1 MRDVV
6 LQALDVVRLGHALAW
21 TIPGMSRTICATG
34 MPHCSSAELLEV
46 ALAKNGSHDKGTWIG
61 TAIAEEPLKH
71 ILATPCSVQPQA
83 QTCRALRSK
92 SSQKGVHAG
101 MGCRGWRLILEVE
114 KSASATPALRS
125 LLRLSR
131 RLQSV

>member
-1 MRDVV
+1 
-6 LQALDVVRLGHALAW
+6 
-21 TIPGMSRTICATG
+21 MSRTICAAG

-46 ALAKNGSHDKGTWIG
+46 ASAKNGSHDKGTIG

-71 ILATPCSVQPQA
+71 ILATPCSVRPQA

-125 LLRLSR
+125 FLRVSR
-131 RLQSV
+131 KLQSV